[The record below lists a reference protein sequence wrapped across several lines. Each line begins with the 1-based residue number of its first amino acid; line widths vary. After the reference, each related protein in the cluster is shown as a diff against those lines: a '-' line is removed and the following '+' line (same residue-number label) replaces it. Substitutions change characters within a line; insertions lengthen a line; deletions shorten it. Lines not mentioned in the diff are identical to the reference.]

1 MSIER
6 SPVATLKATFT
17 KMEAVDENENQLGAA
32 SSNVGEPEW
41 VPQEYDKLVHQMRKA
56 GLIQDNPIGRSKILK
71 NSFKGEDFVQWIM
84 QKRKLRRGEALSA
97 GQKVVERYFSTDSIN
112 SNFSSDRYYQ
122 LPEEDQSLP
131 LNASTHVSSKNSCRR
146 PTSSSVSEFN
156 ATLCTIIQPIFDQ
169 ILSENRRCIYYDL
182 LEENQGFQEYLFF
195 IRNAAYLDVERAS
208 SLEKLAWFVNL
219 HNMMVLHIIYK
230 YGLATN
236 IWQRRKYQNSL
247 YYQIGKYTYS
257 LQSIFNGILRGNKKG
272 MDMLWEP
279 FGAEDP
285 RKEFSIKDGEPL
297 VHFAINNCAQSCP
310 PLKAYST
317 EKVFNE
323 MKDNARNC
331 IQSEDFLQID
341 RKKKLIALARLFKW
355 YAWDFGNSQEDIIQW
370 ICDLFPD
377 KLECKKSL
385 MDMFLD
391 GQYSISYL
399 STNSETN
406 LIHGRNNK

>member
-1 MSIER
+1 M
-6 SPVATLKATFT
+6 
-17 KMEAVDENENQLGAA
+17 
-32 SSNVGEPEW
+32 
-41 VPQEYDKLVHQMRKA
+41 HHH
-56 GLIQDNPIGRSKILK
+56 
-71 NSFKGEDFVQWIM
+71 
-84 QKRKLRRGEALSA
+84 
-97 GQKVVERYFSTDSIN
+97 
-112 SNFSSDRYYQ
+112 
-122 LPEEDQSLP
+122 
-131 LNASTHVSSKNSCRR
+131 STHFRSNIVRK
-146 PTSSSVSEFN
+146 
-156 ATLCTIIQPIFDQ
+156 QKMH
-169 ILSENRRCIYYDL
+169 L
-182 LEENQGFQEYLFF
+182 LRSTGGKQGFQEYLFF

-208 SLEKLAWFVNL
+208 SPKKLALFVNL

-257 LQSIFNGILRGNKKG
+257 LQSIFNGILRGNKKRNG
-272 MDMLWEP
+272 YAM
-279 FGAEDP
+279 GAFWSGRSQKRSHLQCDQ
-285 RKEFSIKDGEPL
+285 RVKSKEIKYNDKFSIKDGEPL